1 MGIADNLLKLV
12 ESYQSEIFQEVVRNG
27 WSSDWACNKAGV
39 LQGSILGPLLF
50 LVFIYHI
57 SNSLSSI
64 IN

>member
-27 WSSDWACNKAGV
+27 WSSDWACNIAGV

-64 IN
+64 TN